1 MPNLR
6 TFLNF
11 ARSSVPHG
19 SEVRERFD
27 TFFSFI
33 YFGPFILFCIG
44 GGLSLIFDD
53 RPHTPGVLK
62 WHAAVVVIIVGCLI
76 AGAINGISVI
86 VQTRRRN
93 LAHEAELLQAA
104 SITIGGPFIRVI
116 RSPEAPN
123 RTIIVARPDR
133 RASRGS
139 GAAPSG
145 KPA

>member
-6 TFLNF
+6 IFLNF
-11 ARSSVPHG
+11 ARSLVPHD
-19 SEVRERFD
+19 SEVRERID
-27 TFFSFI
+27 AFFSFI

-53 RPHTPGVLK
+53 RPHTPDVLK
-62 WHAAVVVIIVGCLI
+62 WRAAVIVVSVGCLI
-76 AGAINGISVI
+76 AGVINGISAI

-93 LAHEAELLQAA
+93 LAHEAELQAA

-123 RTIIVARPDR
+123 RTIIAARPDR
-133 RASRGS
+133 RASRVC
-139 GAAPSG
+139 
-145 KPA
+145 